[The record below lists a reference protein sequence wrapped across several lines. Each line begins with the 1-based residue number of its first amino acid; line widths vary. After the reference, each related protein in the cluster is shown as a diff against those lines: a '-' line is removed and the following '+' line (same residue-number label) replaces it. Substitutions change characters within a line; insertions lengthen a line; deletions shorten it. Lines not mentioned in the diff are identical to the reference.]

1 MARRDRYKE
10 FEQTMTLALLADAA
24 LFVLY
29 LIFAGVGV
37 VWLKVVLAVLTLVLS
52 IGGLVMLYLSQELL
66 KNRSLWLSC
75 GFFAVLM
82 CTLASLILAFP

>member
-1 MARRDRYKE
+1 MANRDRYKE
-10 FEQTMTLALLADAA
+10 FENIMTLVLITDTA

-29 LIFAGVGV
+29 LIFAAAAIT
-37 VWLKVVLAVLTLVLS
+37 WLKVVLAILTILISL
-52 IGGLVMLYLSQELL
+52 GGLVLLFLSKELL
-66 KNRSLWLSC
+66 RSRSLWLSC